1 MTFINPKAI
10 INISQNRREMN
21 NMKSI
26 LCDFSDRKDHS
37 KNLLKYK
44 YNLDVE
50 KSLIRFLRELFVD
63 IDIPDDEE
71 FLEKCDIFKIKL
83 SNMIYNLIAFVQFK
97 YTTNL
102 HLSDNYNFKS
112 TLLATKYN
120 HEHLSQNDVNELKSK
135 TYSIDEVNDAI
146 KNFICKELPYGYKPY
161 KELKKLLETKMEV
174 YLYRKHIKDKISAY
188 KLYKYIYEIIN
199 IELDLDYGIDKERI
213 PDSIQEEDIRQ
224 IMNDIDT
231 AEYYIEKNE
240 CKYNDVHIN
249 HNSDKQTSFLDDYSS
264 LLKENRLDPV
274 DALIKD
280 IHFESY
286 YSSVMPNILQIELC
300 KSRYNKYEQYTKS
313 SLSNVYNNED
323 VKNRLYKGFKNTNI
337 KRMLMNEKA
346 IGSKKRECYIPF
358 AAIDLTAMHTTLLTK
373 YSIRKV
379 LSYFQEYIFNGE
391 KTFKDIIDLALDNKD
406 YNLSINDV
414 KYVVKDI
421 NEYDNNYLTDEDCND
436 IFYILDKYIKR
447 HKREQK
453 KGTQLQISIQNIL
466 ESNKET
472 NNKDYE
478 KLLAIVKKIFK
489 NNSELDE
496 YDLYNVSV
504 VKLQYSIVKNAYY
517 IRLFEEF
524 QKADSKES
532 PEEKLLLEIYSNTA
546 SYMIERIYGINL
558 CEVFYKKASIY
569 NNNEMADILLNLM
582 KVQNVYIREALLNVY
597 LSDPSQKDTVLK
609 SAKYESEWVYPII
622 MYFIQVFLELYTN
635 KLKDSLNAIILQKN
649 DSENEDTKLN
659 DLLHKVL
666 NDDSYIDTI
675 KEHIKNTEKNKDDFN
690 NICTDIV
697 LINISNAFKQ
707 GNIHALK
714 FNNNDYVYS
723 ASSSSG
729 TIGIKKDHS
738 AVAEIFYKK
747 LMKCYETPE
756 SRKESFECFKLKHGF
771 LDPYYDD
778 NFFK

>member
-1 MTFINPKAI
+1 
-10 INISQNRREMN
+10 
-21 NMKSI
+21 MKSV

-50 KSLIRFLRELFVD
+50 KSLIQFLRELFVD

-224 IMNDIDT
+224 
-231 AEYYIEKNE
+231 
-240 CKYNDVHIN
+240 
-249 HNSDKQTSFLDDYSS
+249 
-264 LLKENRLDPV
+264 
-274 DALIKD
+274 
-280 IHFESY
+280 
-286 YSSVMPNILQIELC
+286 
-300 KSRYNKYEQYTKS
+300 
-313 SLSNVYNNED
+313 
-323 VKNRLYKGFKNTNI
+323 
-337 KRMLMNEKA
+337 
-346 IGSKKRECYIPF
+346 
-358 AAIDLTAMHTTLLTK
+358 
-373 YSIRKV
+373 
-379 LSYFQEYIFNGE
+379 
-391 KTFKDIIDLALDNKD
+391 
-406 YNLSINDV
+406 
-414 KYVVKDI
+414 
-421 NEYDNNYLTDEDCND
+421 
-436 IFYILDKYIKR
+436 
-447 HKREQK
+447 
-453 KGTQLQISIQNIL
+453 
-466 ESNKET
+466 
-472 NNKDYE
+472 
-478 KLLAIVKKIFK
+478 
-489 NNSELDE
+489 
-496 YDLYNVSV
+496 
-504 VKLQYSIVKNAYY
+504 
-517 IRLFEEF
+517 
-524 QKADSKES
+524 
-532 PEEKLLLEIYSNTA
+532 
-546 SYMIERIYGINL
+546 
-558 CEVFYKKASIY
+558 
-569 NNNEMADILLNLM
+569 
-582 KVQNVYIREALLNVY
+582 
-597 LSDPSQKDTVLK
+597 
-609 SAKYESEWVYPII
+609 
-622 MYFIQVFLELYTN
+622 
-635 KLKDSLNAIILQKN
+635 
-649 DSENEDTKLN
+649 
-659 DLLHKVL
+659 
-666 NDDSYIDTI
+666 
-675 KEHIKNTEKNKDDFN
+675 
-690 NICTDIV
+690 
-697 LINISNAFKQ
+697 Q